1 MNSRYS
7 PATSDYRGVYRYL
20 VFNGATRSQ
29 TVTVT
34 IQDDGVVEPQSEN
47 FFLDLRTSD
56 SAVILGLSTI
66 TITIEDDDS
75 KLTHSVS

>member
-1 MNSRYS
+1 
-7 PATSDYRGVYRYL
+7 
-20 VFNGATRSQ
+20 
-29 TVTVT
+29 VTVT

-56 SAVILGLSTI
+56 SAVILGLRTT

-75 KLTHSVS
+75 KSTHNSLAHGCVQILTFTFTRFLLQ